1 MIEDMYTTNA
11 KTTPVETNVYSQKYS
26 SRTIIVNGESYEMP
40 KVNLATSCLI
50 CGESVPISHSKDSP
64 KICDKCKKAV
74 MKMRERLLK
83 GKEK

>member
-11 KTTPVETNVYSQKYS
+11 ETTSVETK
-26 SRTIIVNGESYEMP
+26 RTVIVNGESYEMP

-50 CGESVPISHSKDSP
+50 CGESVPISHSKDYP

>member
-1 MIEDMYTTNA
+1 MKEDMYTTNA
-11 KTTPVETNVYSQKYS
+11 ETTSIETK
-26 SRTIIVNGESYEMP
+26 RTIIVNGESYEMP

-50 CGESVPISHSKDSP
+50 CGESVPISHAKDYP